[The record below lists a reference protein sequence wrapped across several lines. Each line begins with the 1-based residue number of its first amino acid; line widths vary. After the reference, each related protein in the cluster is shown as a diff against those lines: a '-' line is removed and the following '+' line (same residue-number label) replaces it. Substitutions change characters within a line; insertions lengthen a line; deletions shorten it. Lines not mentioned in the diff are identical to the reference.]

1 MQDRPSFQELLDA
14 VREFL
19 QEEIIPENVHD
30 RARFRTLVAINAL
43 EILHR
48 EWDCQG
54 QHITDEFEGL
64 CQLFHPPGITPGGS
78 RSSRELVVELN
89 GRLAALIRRGE
100 APAGTFEH
108 LLRVTAQK
116 LEVVNP
122 QYLAVY
128 DAESDTDD
136 GGSPPDASPARG

>member
-14 VREFL
+14 VRGFL
-19 QEEIIPENVHD
+19 QDEIIPEKVHD
-30 RARFRTLVAINAL
+30 RARFQTLVAINAL

-48 EWDCQG
+48 EWDCQD
-54 QHITDEFEGL
+54 QHISDEFEGL
-64 CQLFHPPGITPGGS
+64 CKLFHTPGLTPDGP
-78 RSSRELVVELN
+78 RSSRELVIGLN

-122 QYLAVY
+122 KYLAAY
-128 DAESDTDD
+128 DA
-136 GGSPPDASPARG
+136 ASPARGS